1 MKQNYINNL
10 ALIILLSFG
19 VLFGLTGCK
28 ESERDRVLM
37 YQKGTYLGLADE
49 ALGNVKIRELQN
61 RTRYQFA
68 SGN

>member
-1 MKQNYINNL
+1 MKQSYMNNL
-10 ALIILLSFG
+10 VLIILLSFG

-37 YQKGTYLGLADE
+37 YQKGTYLGPADE
-49 ALGNVKIRELQN
+49 ALGDLKIRELQN